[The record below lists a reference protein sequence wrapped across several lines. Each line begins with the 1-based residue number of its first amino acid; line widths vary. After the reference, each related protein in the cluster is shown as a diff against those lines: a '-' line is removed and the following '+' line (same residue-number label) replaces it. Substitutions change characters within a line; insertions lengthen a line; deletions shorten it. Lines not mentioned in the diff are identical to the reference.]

1 MSRHVVKVVMGTVIA
16 LVIAVAIYSLGSPR
30 SVSKAQDVAV
40 GFAGLL
46 QQLVDDEIAF
56 VITFV
61 TPVTEDRSYWMI
73 PGDIEHEGSV
83 IGRRFV
89 REIGDNYICVDEI
102 GQGATTAICVPF
114 TNIAY
119 INFTP

>member
-1 MSRHVVKVVMGTVIA
+1 MSRHIAKIAAAAVVTF
-16 LVIAVAIYSLGSPR
+16 AVAIGIYVLSFPR
-30 SVSKAQDVAV
+30 LTSNAQDRA
-40 GFAGLL
+40 GDLQGLL
-46 QQLVDDEIAF
+46 ERLVDEDIPF

-61 TPVTEDRSYWMI
+61 TPVAEGRSYWRI
-73 PGDIEHEGSV
+73 PGDIEDEGNV
-83 IGRRFV
+83 IARRFV

-119 INFTP
+119 ITFTS